1 VRKLDLGSHSS
12 RNNNTQKSVNRS
24 CRFSDRL
31 HYSEIKFRI
40 RANNQQ
46 CFVVSDTNRQRER
59 EREGYQENIAGE
71 IAWREGYQ
79 ENMAGEWDA
88 DSAKKQRTRTAIGR
102 GLTMLAAGSGRWV
115 RCWECEETQ
124 TEYGNRQISRT
135 APSTSSMRGLLL
147 LVVVLTLVELGFRV
161 GDEEKNSYCYLNERW
176 KSEKDNG
183 KGKAQRQSARHLIP
197 CPHSATPQLIF
208 PKKFDFQ

>member
-1 VRKLDLGSHSS
+1 MLCS
-12 RNNNTQKSVNRS
+12 
-24 CRFSDRL
+24 
-31 HYSEIKFRI
+31 FRYKP
-40 RANNQQ
+40 
-46 CFVVSDTNRQRER
+46 TERER

-115 RCWECEETQ
+115 RCWECEETE
-124 TEYGNRQISRT
+124 TEYGNRQIWRT
-135 APSTSSMRGLLL
+135 APSTSSVRGLLL

-161 GDEEKNSYCYLNERW
+161 GDEEKNSYCYWNERR
-176 KSEKDNG
+176 NR
-183 KGKAQRQSARHLIP
+183 GKAKKTMEKARLKGS
-197 CPHSATPQLIF
+197 PHGTSSPVPTPQLIF
-208 PKKFDFQ
+208 SKKFDFQ